1 MRFID
6 LDEDQIE
13 FLNAYMALPQEDKRL
28 AEYITR
34 IGASRILS
42 SEEYKDFLDLL
53 KKTEDKSTR

>member
-1 MRFID
+1 
-6 LDEDQIE
+6 
-13 FLNAYMALPQEDKRL
+13 MALSQEDKRL

-53 KKTEDKSTR
+53 KKTED